1 MSILILEPIGL
12 LCTFKIMMLLIL
24 IASKCIPEEIK
35 TFIGNKNVK
44 TNMFRI
50 QAYDSIMCGYFCIR
64 FIGFMLAGKILTDFS
79 NLFSLNNF
87 KRNNDVIPNYFM
99 TIV

>member
-1 MSILILEPIGL
+1 MYVQNNDVTYFDSVG
-12 LCTFKIMMLLIL
+12 
-24 IASKCIPEEIK
+24 SKCIPEEIK
-35 TFIGNKNVK
+35 TFIGNKNIK

-64 FIGFMLAGKILTDFS
+64 FIGFMLAGKTLTDFT

-99 TIV
+99 IIV

>member
-64 FIGFMLAGKILTDFS
+64 FIGFMLAGKTLTDFS